1 MLALQMQ
8 NITKQYPGVLANDNV
23 SIEAKKGSIVCII
36 GENGAGKST
45 LMNILSGME
54 QPDSGTILLN
64 GEPVTFS
71 SSRDAMKHHIGM
83 VFQHFM
89 LVNELSAF
97 ENIILGSE
105 PVKGLK
111 IDTNR
116 AKQEINEVM
125 ETYGMKIPLD
135 KPAGSLWIGLQQKL
149 EILKILYRGAEII
162 ILDEPTAVL
171 TPQETQELFVN
182 MRDLTKRGKT
192 IIFIT
197 HKLNEV
203 MEVADD
209 IYVMRAGKL
218 ITRVNPAQTSAEDLA
233 LKMVGHELPPM
244 IERKAVSG
252 KPMLEMQDVNVRRS
266 NGLLAL
272 KNVNLTVSSGEILG
286 IAGISGNGQNEIAH
300 VVAGLIKPT
309 TGKIVFKGKE
319 ITSYSRKRR
328 IKAGISYIPEDRNKM
343 GACLSWSIED
353 NSISG
358 YHDLPEF
365 SNRFGVLKRDAIAAR
380 AQQMVDLFM
389 IKTPSTKPPISS
401 LSGGNCQKVIVAR
414 ETAFNPELII
424 ASEPSRGIDIHAI
437 NSIYRHMIGLRNDGC
452 AVLLISSSL
461 DEILTLSD
469 RIAILYEG
477 EIVGIVDPKTTTR
490 EEIGLYMSGAK
501 REEKL

>member
-8 NITKQYPGVLANDNV
+8 NITKQYPGVLANDNI
-23 SIEAKKGSIVCII
+23 SIEARKGSIVCVI

-45 LMNILSGME
+45 LMNILFGME

-64 GEPVTFS
+64 GEPVSFS
-71 SSRDAMKHHIGM
+71 SSREAMKHHIGM

-89 LVNELSAF
+89 LVNELTAF

-105 PVKGLK
+105 PVKGLS
-111 IDTNR
+111 IDVKR
-116 AKQEINEVM
+116 AKQEIQEVM
-125 ETYGMKIPLD
+125 DTYGMHIPLD
-135 KPAGSLWIGLQQKL
+135 QPAGSLWIGMQQKL

-171 TPQETQELFVN
+171 TPQETKELFVN
-182 MRDLTKRGKT
+182 MRDLTRRGKT

-203 MEVADD
+203 MAVADD

-218 ITRVNPAQTSAEDLA
+218 ITRVNPAETNAEDLA

-244 IERKAVSG
+244 IERKPVNG
-252 KPMLEMQDVNVRRS
+252 KTMLELKNINMLHN
-266 NGLLAL
+266 NGLSAL
-272 KNVNLTVSSGEILG
+272 KNINLTLSSGEILG

-300 VVAGLIKPT
+300 VVAGFDAPSSGSVLFQ
-309 TGKIVFKGKE
+309 GE
-319 ITSYSRKRR
+319 DITSHSRKRR
-328 IKAGISYIPEDRNKM
+328 IKDGISYIPEDRNTI
-343 GACLSWSIED
+343 GACMSWSID
-353 NSISG
+353 NNSISG
-358 YHDLPEF
+358 YHDVPEF
-365 SNRFGVLKRDAIAAR
+365 TNKFGVLKKNAIAAR
-380 AQQMVDLFM
+380 AKQMVEQFM
-389 IKTPSTKPPISS
+389 IKTKDTHSPISS

-414 ETAFNPELII
+414 ETFFGPKLVI

-437 NSIYRHMIGLRNDGC
+437 NSIYRHMINLRNEGC
-452 AVLLISSSL
+452 AILLISSSL

-477 EIVGIVDPKTTTR
+477 EIVGVVDPKTTSR

-501 REEKL
+501 REEVK